1 MNKTSSFWNTQ
12 SNNQNINRN
21 CNLYIITFYNIN
33 NGNNLILGYLGN
45 LNINLDTKLNNNSN
59 SY

>member
-12 SNNQNINRN
+12 INNQNISRN